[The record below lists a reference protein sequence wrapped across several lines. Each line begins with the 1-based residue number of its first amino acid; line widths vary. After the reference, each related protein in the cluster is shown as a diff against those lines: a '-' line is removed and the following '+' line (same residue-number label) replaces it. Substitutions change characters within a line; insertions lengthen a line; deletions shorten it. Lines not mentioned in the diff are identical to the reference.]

1 MLIDIIGEKA
11 LKEVHGNANFGNM
24 TPREVVNDGVV
35 KYSMGYTGGSTQLKI
50 LREHG
55 LITKPNGY
63 RANLTEKGK
72 LYLRTL
78 AAGNLPEIMKILN
91 AGCTA

>member
-1 MLIDIIGEKA
+1 MLTDIIGTKA
-11 LKEVHGNANFGNM
+11 LIEVHANANFGSM
-24 TPREVVNDGVV
+24 TPRQVLNDGVL

-55 LITKPNGY
+55 LITKPDGY

-72 LYLRTL
+72 LYLRTMLGGKLNDVL
-78 AAGNLPEIMKILN
+78 AIMERD
-91 AGCTA
+91 A